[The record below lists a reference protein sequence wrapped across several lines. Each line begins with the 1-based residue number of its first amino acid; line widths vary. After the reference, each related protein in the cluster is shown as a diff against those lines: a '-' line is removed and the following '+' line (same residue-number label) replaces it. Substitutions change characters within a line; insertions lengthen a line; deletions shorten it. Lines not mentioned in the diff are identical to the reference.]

1 MEWDRLMSKTML
13 LKNARIIDGNGSA
26 PTENQSVVVENG
38 RIVEIAANKSVA
50 THADADEIDLSGKTL
65 LPGFI
70 DCHVHILGNPDP
82 RLSPRLSNVPIRD
95 QAYLKGRSLLDAI
108 NACRKTLYAGFTT
121 IRDLGAPNEVFALR
135 DSIAAGEHLGPRIL
149 SAGKGITHT
158 GGHGTEYSNDMAHVA
173 DGAEEVLRAI
183 RYQAVAGAD
192 AIKIIG
198 GTRPALS
205 PPFRGREG
213 YITEELEP
221 GVEEAH
227 RAGIKVAAHA
237 HSHTGGIKNCIRAGV
252 DYIEHGFPLDDEAAD
267 MMAERGTFL
276 CPTLSVN
283 PAAQQAIEEG
293 LWTYP
298 GSEEQMRRME
308 AYARETV
315 ALAKQAGV
323 KIGLGTDAAMPLVFH
338 GDNAHEFELMVE
350 YGLTTMEAIVAGT
363 RNAAENVGLL
373 DDIGTIEVGKYA
385 DLVVV
390 NGDPLENIA
399 ILCEPANIALVIK
412 EGQILKEA
420 WGELRTIAPSPTT

>member
-1 MEWDRLMSKTML
+1 MLL
-13 LKNARIIDGNGSA
+13 LKNARVIDGNGGA
-26 PTENQSVVVENG
+26 PLDRQSILIRDG
-38 RIVEIAANKSVA
+38 RIAEIAPAASLPAFSDA
-50 THADADEIDLSGKTL
+50 TEIDLSGKTL

-70 DCHVHILGNPDP
+70 DCHVHIMGNPDP
-82 RLSPRLSNVPIRD
+82 RLSPRPSNVPIRD
-95 QAYLKGRSLLDAI
+95 AAYLKGRALLQSVQ
-108 NACRKTLYAGFTT
+108 ACRNTLHAGFTT

-135 DSIAAGEHLGPRIL
+135 DSLYAGELVGPRLL

-173 DGAEEVLRAI
+173 DGADEVLKAI

-205 PPFRGREG
+205 PPFRGRAG
-213 YITEELEP
+213 YTTDELIP

-227 RAGIKVAAHA
+227 QAGLKVAAHA
-237 HSHTGGIKNCIRAGV
+237 HSHTEGIKNCIRAGV
-252 DYIEHGFPLDDEAAD
+252 DSIEHGFPLDEEAAD

-276 CPTLSVN
+276 CPTLSVV
-283 PAAQQAIEEG
+283 PAAAQAIEEG

-298 GSEEQMRRME
+298 GSEEQVKRME
-308 AYARETV
+308 TYARNTI

-323 KIGLGTDAAMPLVFH
+323 RVALATDAAMPLVFH

-350 YGLTTMEAIVAGT
+350 YGLSPMESIIAGT
-363 RNAAENVGLL
+363 RNAADNIGLL
-373 DDIGTIEVGKYA
+373 DDIGTVEVGKSA

-390 NGDPLENIA
+390 DGDPLQDID
-399 ILCEPANIALVIK
+399 ILRDGARIK
-412 EGQILKEA
+412 IVMKAGAVVK
-420 WGELRTIAPSPTT
+420 GCP